1 LEFSRDIVIMSIVR
15 RGNSQNW
22 YIQFRLSG
30 RTIIKSARTTNRR
43 AAEQMEAR
51 LRSEIHANTFLG
63 HKPRISLSDAL
74 NRYGRRKA
82 HTPNHANILGHI
94 NAITS
99 SVAGSTFLD
108 SLGAIHCEQFMDAR
122 LANRVAPQTLKHGFN
137 VLKGTIDL
145 AKADGYKVPDL
156 QLPSV
161 KISSGRLR
169 YLTTHEEALLLKEL
183 DPKRNGPGLHRSHN
197 HEPELRAELQDL
209 FDLVVILLDTGARC
223 GEIRQLEWRQV
234 DLEHS
239 VIHLWRSKVA
249 NEGLLYMT
257 DRVRRILFRR
267 NEQRAS
273 KYVFTNKAGNG
284 RGHSYAAWRKAFNRA
299 GLHDCTIHTL
309 RHTHATRLI
318 QNGMT
323 VYEVQ
328 TVLGHSDPKTTMR
341 YAHLEQATVT
351 AKARDV
357 IDRLNRPIDDPRSIP
372 PPLAEA

>member
-1 LEFSRDIVIMSIVR
+1 MSIVR

-74 NRYGRRKA
+74 NRYARRKA
-82 HTPNHANILGHI
+82 GTPNHVNILGHI

-99 SVAGSTFLD
+99 SVAGSTPID
-108 SLGAIHCEQFMDAR
+108 SLGAIHCQQFMDAR
-122 LANRVAPQTLKHGFN
+122 LANGIAPQTLKHGFN

-145 AKADGYKVPDL
+145 ARADGFRVPDL
-156 QLPSV
+156 QFPSV
-161 KISSGRLR
+161 KIPSGRLR
-169 YLTTHEEALLLKEL
+169 YLTAHEEAMLLKEL
-183 DPKRNGPGLHRSHN
+183 DPRRTGPGLCRSHN
-197 HEPELRAELQDL
+197 HEPELRAALQDL
-209 FDLVVILLDTGARC
+209 FDLVVILMDTGARC

-234 DLEHS
+234 EIERG
-239 VIHLWRSKVA
+239 VIHLWRSKVG
-249 NEGLLYMT
+249 NESLIYMT
-257 DRVRRILFRR
+257 DRIRQIFARR
-267 NEQRAS
+267 NAQRS
-273 KYVFTNKAGNG
+273 SRFVFRNKAGNE
-284 RGHSYAAWRKAFNRA
+284 RGHSHAAWRKAFNRA
-299 GLHDCTIHTL
+299 GLHDCTMHTL

-357 IDRLNRPIDDPRSIP
+357 MDRVNGLVGAAAN
-372 PPLAEA
+372 